1 VSGPRKRGS
10 IVIVAS
16 AMRRI
21 LAILLTS
28 TIVLTLAATLAH
40 SAVLG
45 WIGVATFVATVLA
58 YVAWRLEVRRGRVFD
73 Q

>member
-1 VSGPRKRGS
+1 
-10 IVIVAS
+10 
-16 AMRRI
+16 MRRI

-45 WIGVATFVATVLA
+45 WLGVATFVATVLA